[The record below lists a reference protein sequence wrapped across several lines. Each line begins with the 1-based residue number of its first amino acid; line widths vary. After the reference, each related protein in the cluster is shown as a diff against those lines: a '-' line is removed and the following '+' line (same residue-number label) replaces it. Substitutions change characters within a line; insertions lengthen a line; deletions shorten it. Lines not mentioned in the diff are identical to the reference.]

1 MANENPYVIQNQ
13 SKQQQKQMPMI
24 NPMMF
29 MQGGQ
34 GGMGGLFG
42 GGQGGLSGLAGLG
55 GGSTGASGAAS
66 GLGSASGAGAA
77 SAASGGGSA
86 ASGAGS
92 ALASNPVGWIIAAAL
107 AQNVAHNKGISSWQS
122 ALKGQSGGNIGS
134 HFMDQWGVDE
144 DSPVRDAA
152 GVLGWDKSGG
162 GIFNPN
168 YLSRKIF
175 GDVD

>member
-1 MANENPYVIQNQ
+1 MDNGNPYVVQQQNQ
-13 SKQQQKQMPMI
+13 QQQQMPMI
-24 NPMMF
+24 NPMMP
-29 MQGGQ
+29 MQGGLN
-34 GGMGGLFG
+34 GLT
-42 GGQGGLSGLAGLG
+42 GLG
-55 GGSTGASGAAS
+55 GGSTGASS
-66 GLGSASGAGAA
+66 
-77 SAASGGGSA
+77 
-86 ASGAGS
+86 AGS
-92 ALASNPVGWIIAAAL
+92 ALASNPVGLIIAAGL

-144 DSPVRDAA
+144 SSPARDVS